1 MIGKRRIFRMKNNR
15 VQRVNIRHRELLA
28 AGLHVY
34 CNRLIVA
41 WTDTEL
47 RAPATWIPAFKALI
61 HNRLLLDS
69 HYLVVPAS
77 HPVQFIRRLF
87 LSLHPADT
95 LLCTSQPDQL
105 RCSLTS
111 SLVSAF
117 SVSRRLVSH
126 ELPGSVD
133 AVSIAAGNVRVVL
146 WKRARYTPP
155 GKFDWY
161 RSKVFCCCAPSTSLL
176 RR

>member
-1 MIGKRRIFRMKNNR
+1 MFIATVWSWHGLTPNYEHRPRGYLLLRLSYTTGYYSTPTTCLFLLPTPSSF
-15 VQRVNIRHRELLA
+15 IRH
-28 AGLHVY
+28 
-34 CNRLIVA
+34 
-41 WTDTEL
+41 
-47 RAPATWIPAFKALI
+47 
-61 HNRLLLDS
+61 
-69 HYLVVPAS
+69 
-77 HPVQFIRRLF
+77 LF

-155 GKFDWY
+155 GKFDWH
-161 RSKVFCCCAPSTSLL
+161 RSKVFCCFASSTSLL